1 MLVFDD
7 ADGTPPSAVLS
18 PVPSDLVQLRSGAL
32 LALPLQRQA
41 DGAFRIT
48 VIT

>member
-7 ADGTPPSAVLS
+7 ADGTPPPAVIP
-18 PVPSDLVQLRSGAL
+18 PVPSAPVQVRSGAL

-41 DGAFRIT
+41 GGAFRLT

>member
-7 ADGTPPSAVLS
+7 ADGTPPPAVVP
-18 PVPSDLVQLRSGAL
+18 PVPSDLVQVRSAAS
-32 LALPLQRQA
+32 LALPVQRQA
-41 DGAFRIT
+41 GGAFRLT